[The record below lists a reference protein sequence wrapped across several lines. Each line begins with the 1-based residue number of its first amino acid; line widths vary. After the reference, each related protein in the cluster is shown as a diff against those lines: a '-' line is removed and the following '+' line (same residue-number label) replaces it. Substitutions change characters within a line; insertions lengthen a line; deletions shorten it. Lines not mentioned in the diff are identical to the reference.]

1 MENIKL
7 TPLPN
12 HAYVRDIKLPQ
23 RSRGGIHLPLPSV
36 AHGGTIQSVRPY
48 QLGLLISKGPSIKP
62 GTKDTPKVGAVIV
75 YSNTAGR
82 AAEREGS
89 VPTFRIIKQE
99 EILLEIENYEADELA
114 FI

>member
-1 MENIKL
+1 MKAVTL

-23 RSRGGIHLPLPSV
+23 RTRGGIHLPLPSV

-48 QLGLLISKGPSIKP
+48 QLGLLISKGKSTKP
-62 GTKDTPKVGAVIV
+62 VTQDTPKVGAVIV

-82 AAEREGS
+82 AAEREGLT
-89 VPTFRIIKQE
+89 PTFRVINQE
-99 EILLEIENYEADELA
+99 EILCEILNYDAEELT